1 MPSIIES
8 KRFLATAAVQAQNIL
23 DDKSLS
29 NAVKKQKLDALQV
42 AAEGH
47 KSVLNIHKQASAL
60 MSGGSALGHNE
71 FGGLGFGAIPGRAV
85 KGLATP
91 SLRLSPEMQEGL
103 YQTAKSGQ
111 NLTVHL
117 KDAASSDATR
127 TQLPAQ
133 YIGLVDRKFEPT
145 RILDH
150 IPSTTMA
157 GPSIEFITHTAN
169 TVGLPAPVI
178 TLGAAS
184 AGGSFAAGTYFWKL
198 TATNTGGETIASNEV
213 TATLTANQEQPIN
226 WTAVAG
232 ADGYRLY
239 RGTAAGA
246 ENVLVAVIASGA
258 TVTYTDLGAAG
269 TEATPPS
276 IDRTAGAQTVHAG
289 GQMPETSL
297 TTVATIL
304 TAKKIGIFTT
314 VVDELLADF
323 ETFSQ
328 YTETELQRQI
338 TDAENWQLLNGDG
351 TGDNL
356 LGLLNTTGTLSRAK
370 QASDTALDVLEKG
383 ITDLRNGPSY
393 CEPDAI
399 IIHPSTWSAIR
410 RTKNTLGNYILG
422 DPGQTA
428 VSDVWG
434 VPVLQTTQITPGVV
448 VMGNMELAT
457 QAFVR
462 EGITLQMTNSAD
474 ADFTTG
480 KVKIRAT
487 ERLTLGVSRPTALNI
502 LTGF

>member
-1 MPSIIES
+1 MSMNKIEA
-8 KRFLATAAVQAQNIL
+8 KRIL
-23 DDKSLS
+23 DSVSIEATSVLGNKSLT
-29 NAVKKQKLDALQV
+29 NGQKMALLDDLKV
-42 AAEGH
+42 
-47 KSVLNIHKQASAL
+47 KQADAKEAL
-60 MSGGSALGHNE
+60 AIHAGAVAMMVGGEALGNR
-71 FGGLGFGAIPGRAV
+71 FASAALTGRAM

-91 SLRLSPEMQEGL
+91 SLSLTPEMQESMFVA
-103 YQTAKSGQ
+103 AKSGA
-111 NLTVHL
+111 NMRIEL
-117 KDAASSDATR
+117 KDATSSDATR

-150 IPSTTMA
+150 IPSTTMS

-169 TVGLPAPVI
+169 TVSIGAPVV
-178 TLGAAS
+178 TLGSAAS
-184 AGGSFAAGTYFWKL
+184 GGTFTAGTYYWKV
-198 TATNTGGETIASNEV
+198 TATNTGGETVGSNEL
-213 TATLTANQEQPIN
+213 TATLTANQKQPIN
-226 WTAVAG
+226 WTAITG
-232 ADGYRLY
+232 ASGYRIY

-246 ENVLVAVIASGA
+246 ENVLVGVVTSGA
-258 TVTYTDLGAAG
+258 TSTYTDLGAAG
-269 TEATPPS
+269 TGATVPT

-304 TAKKIGIFTT
+304 SAKKVAIFTT

-323 ETFSQ
+323 PTFSA
-328 YTETELQRQI
+328 YTEVELQRQI

-356 LGLLNTTGTLSRAK
+356 LGLLNQTGTLSRAK
-370 QASDTALDVLEKG
+370 GASDTALDVLEQG

-399 IIHPSTWSAIR
+399 IINPSTWSAIR
-410 RTKNTLGNYILG
+410 RTKNTLGNYVLG
-422 DPGQTA
+422 DPGQTT

-434 VPVLQTTQITPGVV
+434 VPVLQTTQILPGVV

-457 QAFVR
+457 EAFVR
-462 EGITLQMTNSAD
+462 EGITINMTNSSD
-474 ADFTTG
+474 NDFTNG
-480 KVKIRAT
+480 KVKIRAE
-487 ERLTLGVSRPTALNI
+487 ERLTLGVARPTALNI